1 VKNVN
6 VLAAGVV
13 ARRGSAGATYLTSSR
28 GLGPYPQRITERLE
42 HWAQAAADRVFLAQ
56 RDPDGAWRCLTY
68 AQTLDR
74 VRRLAQAL
82 LDRQLSQDRS
92 LVILSGNSL
101 EHALLAFAAMY
112 TGVLYAPIAPAYSLQ
127 ARDFTTLEE
136 IFQRMRPGLVFAA
149 DGHAFSRALR
159 SVLPRGVEL
168 AVSTSMPDGLAAT
181 GFAALEAR
189 PATAA
194 VDDAHARVNGETV
207 AKILFTSGSTGHP
220 KGVVN
225 TQRMLCS
232 NQEMIRTVM
241 PFLADEPPVLCDWL
255 PWNHTAGGNH
265 NIGLVLYNGGTFYID
280 DGRPTPAGVD
290 AMVRNLR
297 EVAATAHFTVPR
309 TYEALM
315 PYLRADAALRERFF
329 SKLKIFFYAAAA
341 LSQRFFDDLQALAVQ
356 TTGEPLLWV
365 TGLGATETAP
375 FALCTGRTGAW
386 SGFVGYPVP
395 GMELKITP
403 VGDKLEARVRGP
415 NITPGYFKDDARTR
429 AAFDEEGFYRMGDAL
444 RFVDPAHPEH
454 GLLFDGRL
462 AEDFKLSSGSWVSV
476 GPLRTRVLQQAG
488 AYVQDVVLTAPDRE
502 FVGALVFPNTA
513 ACRALCPDL
522 AADAPIDAVLS
533 DTRVQD
539 TFRGLFGR
547 LAAESTGSSTFVARA
562 LLLCDPPSIDAR
574 EITDKGSIN
583 QKAVLA
589 NRAALVE
596 ELYADSPSA
605 RVFVCERT

>member
-1 VKNVN
+1 VN
-6 VLAAGVV
+6 VLPAEVV
-13 ARRGSAGATYLTSSR
+13 VRRGTGGQTYLDASTR
-28 GLGPYPQRITERLE
+28 LGPYPDRITQRLE
-42 HWAQAAADRVFLAQ
+42 FWAATAPDRVFLAE
-56 RDPDGAWRCLTY
+56 RNAGAGWTCLTY

-74 VRRLAQAL
+74 VRRLAQSL
-82 LDRQLSQDRS
+82 LDRRLSADRS
-92 LVILSGNSL
+92 VVILSGNCI

-112 TGVLYAPIAPAYSLQ
+112 SGVLYAPIAPAYSLQ
-127 ARDFTTLEE
+127 ARDYTTLGE
-136 IFQRMRPGLVFAA
+136 IFHRMRPGLVFAA
-149 DGHAFSRALR
+149 EGHAFARPLH

-168 AVSTSMPDGLAAT
+168 VVSTSAPDGLAAT
-181 GFAALEAR
+181 EFAALEAG

-194 VDDAHARVNGETV
+194 VDDAHARVNGDTV

-232 NQEMIRTVM
+232 NQEMLRTVM
-241 PFLADEPPVLCDWL
+241 TFLADEPPVLCDWL

-280 DGRPTPAGVD
+280 DGRPTPAGIE

-315 PYLRADAALRERFF
+315 PYLRADPVLRERFF

-356 TTGEPLLWV
+356 TLGEELLWV

-395 GMELKITP
+395 GMELKLAP

-415 NITPGYFKDDARTR
+415 NVTPGYFKDDARTA

-444 RFVDPAHPEH
+444 RFVDPAHPDR

-462 AEDFKLSSGSWVSV
+462 AENFKLSNGTWVSV
-476 GPLRTRVLQQAG
+476 GPLRTRILQQAG
-488 AYVQDVVLTAPDRE
+488 AYVQDVVVTAPDRQ
-502 FVGALVFPNTA
+502 FVGALVFPNVT
-513 ACRALCPDL
+513 ACRGLCPDL
-522 AADAPIDAVLS
+522 APDAPVDAVVGDARVR
-533 DTRVQD
+533 DTLREIFQ
-539 TFRGLFGR
+539 R
-547 LAAESTGSSTFVARA
+547 LAAESTGSSTFVARV
-562 LLLCDPPSIDAR
+562 LVLCDPPSIDAR

-596 ELYADSPSA
+596 DIYSEPPPPHVL
-605 RVFVCERT
+605 RT